1 MLFNKKS
8 DETATA
14 PAAAP
19 APSKQAKPDPKN
31 PGAETAMSV
40 IAQGMRVVGDI
51 ECGGVL
57 KIEGIVEG
65 TIRGP
70 RQLLLGRQG
79 EVKGDIHAR
88 EIVLGGKVQGTVIA
102 DERIEIQGTA
112 FVTGDVHTKS
122 IVVLEGAWTTASRP
136 PRRCCRRRASRRS
149 RRAEA
154 RQRQAQEHRPR
165 TNAAPDRFPRPAT
178 RTSVTTTS
186 ANPSTHAKLSRGV
199 CVGGRGSCPRPLPQA
214 ASALVRGRPKAR
226 SCRATGAVV

>member
-8 DETATA
+8 DETTTA
-14 PAAAP
+14 AAAAAP
-19 APSKQAKPDPKN
+19 APAKPAKADAKN

-57 KIEGIVEG
+57 KIEGVVEG

-122 IVVLEGAWTTASRP
+122 IVVLEGGRINGAVRMDDGISAAAAVLPS
-136 PRRCCRRRASRRS
+136 
-149 RRAEA
+149 A
-154 RQRQAQEHRPR
+154 RK
-165 TNAAPDRFPRPAT
+165 PA
-178 RTSVTTTS
+178 
-186 ANPSTHAKLSRGV
+186 L
-199 CVGGRGSCPRPLPQA
+199 A
-214 ASALVRGRPKAR
+214 AS
-226 SCRATGAVV
+226 